1 MIRKGSIRI
10 MNKTIITSDSTCFI
24 PPRLISDEVPLIQ
37 AEIKTE
43 SGLFRESYE
52 ISSEN
57 IIEYARQA
65 GHAPQLICPS
75 EEDYRRFFTKQLKK
89 APCICHLCCGLS
101 RNSYLNAKKAAANL
115 KNVFVADSMQIGG
128 GMLFQII
135 QGVKLASEGFSP
147 EFIIKSIS
155 ELDSH
160 INSTYVSRDTSCAG
174 QLGLVSKKLASL
186 LDFLEIAPTITIR
199 NGGVISGAVFKNGH
213 RYYEMYIKKMLKN
226 KKNIDSSILVISCPT
241 PFGNDIERFKKEV
254 AKYVDFEQIV
264 VTDVPARFACRLG
277 EEALGL
283 HFLNT

>member
-1 MIRKGSIRI
+1 
-10 MNKTIITSDSTCFI
+10 MNKTLITSDSTCFI
-24 PPRLISDEVPLIQ
+24 PPDLISEEVPLIQ

-57 IIEYARQA
+57 ILEYAKQA

-101 RNSYLNAKKAAANL
+101 RESYLNAKKAASTLN
-115 KNVFVADSMQIGG
+115 NVFVADSMQIGG
-128 GMLFQII
+128 GMLFQIM

-160 INSTYVSRDTSCAG
+160 INSSYAAKDAAWAG
-174 QLGLVSKKLASL
+174 QLGIVSKRTAS
-186 LDFLEIAPTITIR
+186 FLEFLDVAPTITIK
-199 NGGVISGAVFKNGH
+199 NGGTISGAVFKNGH
-213 RYYEMYIKKMLKN
+213 RYYERYIKKLLKS
-226 KKNIDSSILVISCPT
+226 KKNIDSSILVISCPM
-241 PFGNDIERFKKEV
+241 PFGKDIERFRREI
-254 AKYVDFEQIV
+254 AKYVDFKRV
-264 VTDVPARFACRLG
+264 AVTDVPARFVCKLG
-277 EEALGL
+277 EQALGL
-283 HFLNT
+283 HFLNN

>member
-1 MIRKGSIRI
+1 
-10 MNKTIITSDSTCFI
+10 MNKTLITSDSTCFI
-24 PPRLISDEVPLIQ
+24 PPQLIPDEVPLIQ
-37 AEIKTE
+37 AEIQTE
-43 SGLFRESYE
+43 SGLFRENYE

-57 IIEYARQA
+57 ILEYAMQS
-65 GHAPQLICPS
+65 GFAPRLICPS
-75 EEDYRRFFTKQLKK
+75 TEDYRGFFTKHLQK

-101 RNSYLNAKKAAANL
+101 RNSYLNAKKAAADL

-160 INSTYVSRDTSCAG
+160 INSTYASKDAASAG
-174 QLGLVSKKLASL
+174 QLGLVSKKVVSL
-186 LDFLEIAPTITIR
+186 LEFLEIAPTITIR

-226 KKNIDSSILVISCPT
+226 KKNIDSSTLVISCPM
-241 PFGNDIERFKKEV
+241 PFGKDIERFKKEV
-254 AKYVDFEQIV
+254 AKYVDFERVV
-264 VTDVPARFACRLG
+264 VTDIPARFVCRLG
-277 EEALGL
+277 EQALGL
-283 HFLNT
+283 HFLTT